1 MNDATMN
8 RKYSPGGS
16 PLLGIAA
23 VAATAVTIGVA
34 VLLPA
39 TFTSPAPVPAAI
51 VEAQPMDAQSAV
63 RVVTL
68 PTVEVVGTRPAKT
81 ANNHPWNMPAV
92 LKQKS

>member
-1 MNDATMN
+1 MSNTTMN

-23 VAATAVTIGVA
+23 VAATALTIGVA

-39 TFTSPAPVPAAI
+39 KFDASGPVPAAT
-51 VEAQPMDAQSAV
+51 AQAQRMDAQSPV

-68 PTVEVVGTRPAKT
+68 PAVEVVATRPAKT
-81 ANNHPWNMPAV
+81 ASIHPWNLPVV